1 MSQPDG
7 MIEEKPIGRAG
18 YSSEATDEAMR
29 VWTGVP
35 RRLARQARRTL
46 VEGRLREGVDPG
58 PGSRNRIAGVR
69 TLRIGWEITFWPLVL
84 P

>member
-1 MSQPDG
+1 MSQPDE

-29 VWTGVP
+29 VWTGVT
-35 RRLARQARRTL
+35 RRTL
-46 VEGRLREGVDPG
+46 VASPAYAKGLIPVQLASTAIPW
-58 PGSRNRIAGVR
+58 VW
-69 TLRIGWEITFWPLVL
+69 TLRVGWESTFWPLAL